1 MQTYQVEKRSVNP
14 NSHDERGREITL
26 SDDAFI
32 VKAIERAPHKLLLY
46 VAVPTETSDSRSA
59 DADADAAEQ
68 CVYVKDNGE
77 RCQNDAQADSET
89 CWVDSHDVA

>member
-1 MQTYQVEKRSVNP
+1 MQTYEIEKRSVNP
-14 NSHDERGREITL
+14 NSRDERGREITL
-26 SDDAFI
+26 PDDAFI

-46 VAVPTETSDSRSA
+46 VAVPVSAESGSA
-59 DADADAAEQ
+59 DADADSAEQ